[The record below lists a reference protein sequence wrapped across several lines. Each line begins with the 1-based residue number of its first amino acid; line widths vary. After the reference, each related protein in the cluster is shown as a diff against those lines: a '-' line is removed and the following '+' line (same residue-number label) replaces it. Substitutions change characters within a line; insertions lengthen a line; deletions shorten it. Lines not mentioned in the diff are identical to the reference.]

1 MKDNTDPRRTHSAVC
16 VTVQMT
22 PAAQACSAASYP
34 AAQGVISSRPMY
46 VLHFW
51 QTGFGCARWVISNED
66 ITAVVPDSYPQNYA
80 MPVAKILKINSALGD
95 LGLNRMTFL
104 LSSRRA
110 CPRRSEVYHLSND
123 RLW

>member
-22 PAAQACSAASYP
+22 PLRRP
-34 AAQGVISSRPMY
+34 AARHRILRLY

-51 QTGFGCARWVISNED
+51 QTGFGWARWVISNED

-80 MPVAKILKINSALGD
+80 MPVAKIFKINSALGD
-95 LGLNRMTFL
+95 LGLIG
-104 LSSRRA
+104 
-110 CPRRSEVYHLSND
+110 
-123 RLW
+123 